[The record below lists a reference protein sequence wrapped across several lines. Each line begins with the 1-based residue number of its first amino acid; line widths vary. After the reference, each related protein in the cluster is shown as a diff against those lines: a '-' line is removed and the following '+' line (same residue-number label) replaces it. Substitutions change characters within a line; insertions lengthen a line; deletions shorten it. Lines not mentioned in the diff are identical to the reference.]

1 VVNAIP
7 RARIHLDGAAIGTTP
22 IVRHPVKAG
31 EHRVVARFEDGTAD
45 ERTIRVAGDE
55 LYLMFD
61 GR

>member
-1 VVNAIP
+1 M
-7 RARIHLDGAAIGTTP
+7 
-22 IVRHPVKAG
+22 
-31 EHRVVARFEDGTAD
+31 VARFDDGTAD